1 MCIRKIFPGNNFLP
15 ASLNLLI
22 NENQKETDSD
32 KDNKGLIIKIL
43 LKNRVLVKFTIKKK
57 KKKHV
62 HNAKGR

>member
-1 MCIRKIFPGNNFLP
+1 MCIRKIFPVNNFLR

-43 LKNRVLVKFTIKKK
+43 LKNSLGIVYDLKKK
-57 KKKHV
+57 T
-62 HNAKGR
+62 RTQC